1 MIRFSGR
8 RVISARHSTWQRLA
22 TVLMITP
29 FLFGLIGTTHTYAD
43 PALQSS
49 PATPAAVFWPLLRF
63 QSIANGFA
71 SPINLISPN
80 DGTNRLFVLE
90 QEGLIYIIENGVR
103 LPTPFLDISDRL
115 TRCLECWLLGIAFP
129 PNFAEEGYFFVDY
142 TSKADFVG
150 PDTGD
155 DEADDIGDTVI
166 ARFHVT
172 GNPNVADSVNE
183 EKILVI
189 NQPAANHNGGHILFG
204 PDDYLYI
211 GMGDGGIGGDHFQ
224 NAQDP
229 ASLHGK
235 ILRIEVSG
243 TNTYTIPADNPFIN
257 TQGYRDEIWAMGL
270 RNPWRFDF
278 DRVTGDLYIADVGQ
292 GNIEEVNHVAAADI
306 GKGGINFGWPILE
319 GNNCYP
325 PDGPTD
331 CTRTGFTPPVTTYT
345 HEFGDCS
352 VTGGYVYDSE
362 LGNVGPIY
370 LFADYCSGRVWGLQR
385 DGNTWAVAQL
395 ADFGFQI
402 TSFGEDAAGNVYLVN
417 YSGTIYKIVDPA
429 NSNFI
434 PSLSK
439 AD

>member
-1 MIRFSGR
+1 VIRFSSS
-8 RVISARHSTWQRLA
+8 RVISPRRRTWQRVA
-22 TVLMITP
+22 AVLMLMP
-29 FLFGLIGTTHTYAD
+29 FLLSLFGTTHTYAISSI
-43 PALQSS
+43 QSS
-49 PATPAAVFWPLLRF
+49 SNTPEAVSWPLLRF
-63 QSIANGFA
+63 QSIANGFS
-71 SPINLISPN
+71 SPIDVVSAN

-115 TRCLECWLLGIAFP
+115 TICNECGLLGLAFP

-142 TSKADFVG
+142 TSKADLVG

-155 DEADDIGDTVI
+155 NEADDIGDTVI

-183 EKILVI
+183 ERILVI

-235 ILRIEVSG
+235 ILRIAVSG
-243 TNTYTIPADNPFIN
+243 TNTYTVPADNPFVN

-292 GNIEEVNHVAAADI
+292 GNIEEVNHVAAAEI
-306 GKGGINFGWPILE
+306 GNGGMNFGWPILE
-319 GNNCYP
+319 GNDCYP
-325 PDGPTD
+325 PDGPKD
-331 CTRTGFTPPVTTYT
+331 CRRTGLITPVTTYT
-345 HEFGDCS
+345 HELGDCS

-362 LGNVGPIY
+362 LPNQGPVY
-370 LFADYCSGRVWGLQR
+370 LFADYCSGRIWGLQP
-385 DGNTWAVAQL
+385 DGNSWAVAEL

-402 TSFGEDAAGNVYLVN
+402 TSFGEDGDGNVYLVS
-417 YSGTIYKIVDPA
+417 YSGTIYHIVDPA
-429 NSNFI
+429 TSSFI